1 LPVPANP
8 HVSRKPARRHTLH
21 VGFTGFIT
29 KQQPTERK
37 NMNAVSKA
45 AERVALYYREGS
57 SDKVYQAAIEPA
69 GNQFVVN
76 FAYGRRG
83 ATLTTGTKTSSP
95 VDYAAANKIYT
106 KLVGEKKAKGYTE
119 GENGTPYQHADKQ
132 ASGILPQLLNPVEET
147 EVELL
152 LRDDNYCAQEKF
164 DGKHLLV
171 RKQDNDLE
179 GINKKGFVVG
189 LPQTVA
195 NEVRSVPGSFIPDG
209 ESIGDDY
216 HAFDLLEYNGE
227 NLRSLPYRIRLARLI
242 DLLLLARS
250 DYKHIHLVKTAFST
264 QQKTELW
271 ERLRRENREGIVFKR
286 LDASYTPG
294 KPNSGGPQLKFKF
307 VATVSA
313 VVAKINVQRSVEVS
327 LLHGRNLVSCGNVTI
342 PANHQIPRVGDVVEV
357 RYLYAYRDSLALY
370 QPVYLGPRDDVE
382 PSECL
387 VSQLKF
393 KAEQ

>member
-1 LPVPANP
+1 
-8 HVSRKPARRHTLH
+8 
-21 VGFTGFIT
+21 
-29 KQQPTERK
+29 
-37 NMNAVSKA
+37 MNAVSDA

-83 ATLTTGTKTSSP
+83 STLTTGTKTSSP
-95 VDYAAANKIYT
+95 VDYPAAKKIYA

-119 GENGTPYQHADKQ
+119 GANGTPYQHADKQ
-132 ASGILPQLLNPVEET
+132 ASGILPQLLNPVDEA

-171 RKQDNDLE
+171 RKQDDDLE

-189 LPQTVA
+189 LPQTVVS
-195 NEVRSVPGSFIPDG
+195 ELRSVTGSFIPDG
-209 ESIGDDY
+209 ESVGDDY

-227 NLRSLPYRIRLARLI
+227 NLRVLPYRIRMARLI
-242 DLLLLARS
+242 DLLLLTRS
-250 DYKHIHLVKTAFST
+250 DFKHIRLVETAFST
-264 QQKTELW
+264 QQKTTLW
-271 ERLRRENREGIVFKR
+271 ERLKRENREGIVFKR
-286 LDASYTPG
+286 LDAPYVPG
-294 KPNSGGPQLKFKF
+294 RPNSGGPQLKFKF

-313 VVAKINVQRSVEVS
+313 VVAKINVQRSVELS
-327 LLHGRNLVSCGNVTI
+327 LFNGRSLVSCGNVTI
-342 PANHQIPRVGDVVEV
+342 PANHEIPTVGTVVDA

-370 QPVYLGPRDDVE
+370 QPVYLGPRDDVD
-382 PSECL
+382 PGECL

-393 KAEQ
+393 KAE

>member
-1 LPVPANP
+1 
-8 HVSRKPARRHTLH
+8 
-21 VGFTGFIT
+21 
-29 KQQPTERK
+29 
-37 NMNAVSKA
+37 MNAVSEA
-45 AERVALYYREGS
+45 TERVALYYREGS

-95 VDYAAANKIYT
+95 VDYAAAKKIYT

-119 GENGTPYQHADKQ
+119 GADGTPYQHTDKQ
-132 ASGILPQLLNPVEET
+132 ASGILPQLLNPVEEA

-164 DGKHLLV
+164 DGRHLLV
-171 RKQDNDLE
+171 RKQDDNLE

-195 NEVRSVPGSFIPDG
+195 NDLRRLSGSFIPDG

-216 HAFDLLEYNGE
+216 HAFDLLEHNGE
-227 NLRSLPYRIRLARLI
+227 NLRPLPYRIRLVRLVN
-242 DLLLLARS
+242 LLLSTANHPHV
-250 DYKHIHLVKTAFST
+250 KLVETAFTTAQKTA
-264 QQKTELW
+264 LW
-271 ERLRRENREGIVFKR
+271 QRIRRENREGIVFKR
-286 LDASYTPG
+286 LDAPFAPG

-307 VATVSA
+307 VATASV

-327 LLHGRNLVSCGNVTI
+327 LFQGRSLVSCGNVTI
-342 PANHQIPRVGDVVEV
+342 PANHEIPKVGAVVEV
-357 RYLYAYRDSLALY
+357 RYLYAYRESLALY
-370 QPVYLGPRDDVE
+370 QPVYLGPRDDVD
-382 PSECL
+382 PGECL

-393 KAEQ
+393 KAE

>member
-1 LPVPANP
+1 
-8 HVSRKPARRHTLH
+8 
-21 VGFTGFIT
+21 
-29 KQQPTERK
+29 
-37 NMNAVSKA
+37 MNAVIEA

-69 GNQFVVN
+69 GNEFVVN

-83 ATLTTGTKTSSP
+83 ATLTTGAKTSSP
-95 VDYAAANKIYT
+95 VDYPAAKRIYT
-106 KLVGEKKAKGYTE
+106 KLVSEKKAKGYTE
-119 GENGTPYQHADKQ
+119 GADGTPYQHADKQ
-132 ASGILPQLLNPVEET
+132 ASGILPQLLNTAEEA

-171 RKQDNDLE
+171 RKQDDDLE

-195 NEVRSVPGSFIPDG
+195 NELRSVSGSFIPDG

-227 NLRSLPYRIRLARLI
+227 NLRVLPYRIRLARLI

-250 DYKHIHLVKTAFST
+250 DYKYIRLVETAFT
-264 QQKTELW
+264 TRQKTELW
-271 ERLRRENREGIVFKR
+271 QRLRRENREGIVFKR
-286 LDASYTPG
+286 LDAPYVPG
-294 KPNSGGPQLKFKF
+294 RPNSGGPQLKFKF
-307 VATVSA
+307 VATASV

-327 LLHGRNLVSCGNVTI
+327 LLQGRNLVSCGNVTI

-382 PSECL
+382 PGECL

-393 KAEQ
+393 KAE